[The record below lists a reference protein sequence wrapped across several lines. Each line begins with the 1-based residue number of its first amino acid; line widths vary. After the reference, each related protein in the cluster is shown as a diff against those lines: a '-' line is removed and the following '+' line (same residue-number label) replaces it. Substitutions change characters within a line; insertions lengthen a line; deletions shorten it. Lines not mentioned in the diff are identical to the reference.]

1 MKISKR
7 RWFGITV
14 IASAFITWFVLVCF
28 VYRGRVLESHSYS
41 DSHSSFSFTVTAQSV
56 RLPAR
61 IHFGLMGLGGLG
73 IVLLL
78 MPTRRQIDA

>member
-7 RWFGITV
+7 RWFGTALA
-14 IASAFITWFVLVCF
+14 ASAFITWLVLVCF

-41 DSHSSFSFTVTAQSV
+41 DSQSSFNFTVTAQSV
-56 RLPAR
+56 RLPAW
-61 IHFGLMGLGGLG
+61 IHFVLVGLGGLG
-73 IVLLL
+73 IVLLF